1 MTQHMTYFLQE
12 RAKKMLL
19 VYLPPITLLLIFQWH
34 TGVYKGP
41 VIIYVEGGAEG
52 KKKRAD
58 QAYFRWARGGRLNVF
73 VKKFEGVS
81 SLIVRFIFQISKYY
95 LFSLFQSYDSP
106 LSLNCSP

>member
-41 VIIYVEGGAEG
+41 VIIYVEGGGG
-52 KKKRAD
+52 KKEA
-58 QAYFRWARGGRLNVF
+58 GGSR
-73 VKKFEGVS
+73 
-81 SLIVRFIFQISKYY
+81 
-95 LFSLFQSYDSP
+95 LFQMGQRGEAKRF
-106 LSLNCSP
+106 CKEV

>member
-41 VIIYVEGGAEG
+41 VIIYVEGGRREKRSGRIKAISDGPEG
-52 KKKRAD
+52 
-58 QAYFRWARGGRLNVF
+58 GG
-73 VKKFEGVS
+73 
-81 SLIVRFIFQISKYY
+81 
-95 LFSLFQSYDSP
+95 
-106 LSLNCSP
+106 